1 MFALR
6 GIAVSFSIFILLYSA
21 LSLAVCGL
29 WRNVR
34 LGAQRH
40 SARRCADLLFILRTM
55 PLLVATGVTL
65 ALAVPSFLL
74 LEPRAVNEPIGVLPA
89 VLGLC
94 GMATVLTGM
103 WKAAAALV
111 RASRTVARWSVE
123 AQEIDAREIN
133 GRDINAR
140 EIGVRRVA
148 RKIGAGRDDSTDSIP
163 VLRVSGGAPPLTA
176 AGILRPR
183 VWLSRA
189 AEFVLT
195 ERELQSALRHEVV
208 HVRRRDNLRKLI
220 LRLVAFPGMAELESA
235 WREATEMAA
244 DDAAVSSA
252 SEALD
257 LAAAVIKLSRLAPL
271 EAPAELTTALVN
283 SPAESVNARVER
295 LIAWTEPRHRTA
307 KKYSLGYP
315 LFAVAAVMVTLVVT
329 YMELLVRV
337 HAATEW
343 LVR

>member
-21 LSLAVCGL
+21 LSLAVCGV
-29 WRNVR
+29 WRSLR

-40 SARRCADLLFILRTM
+40 SASRGADLLFILRTI
-55 PLLVATGVTL
+55 PFVVATGVTL

-74 LEPRAVNEPIGVLPA
+74 LEPRAVNEPIGVLPV

-94 GMATVLTGM
+94 GMAAVLVGI
-103 WKAAAALV
+103 WKAAAALL
-111 RASRTVARWSVE
+111 RASRAVARWSSDAGEIEVR
-123 AQEIDAREIN
+123 EIDAREV
-133 GRDINAR
+133 NAR
-140 EIGVRRVA
+140 ESKTGGI
-148 RKIGAGRDDSTDSIP
+148 DSTDSLP
-163 VLRVSGGAPPLTA
+163 VMRVSGAAPPLTA
-176 AGILRPR
+176 AGILRPT

-208 HVRRRDNLRKLI
+208 HVRRHDNFRKLI
-220 LRLVAFPGMAELESA
+220 LRLVAFPGMAEMESA

-244 DDAAVSSA
+244 DDAAVSNA

-295 LIAWTEPRHRTA
+295 LIAWTEPRNSPA
-307 KKYSLGYP
+307 KKYSWAYP
-315 LFAVAAVMVTLVVT
+315 LCAAIAVVAMLVVT
-329 YMELLVRV
+329 YSELLVRV

>member
-21 LSLAVCGL
+21 LSLAVCGV
-29 WRNVR
+29 WRNLR
-34 LGAQRH
+34 LGTQRH
-40 SARRCADLLFILRTM
+40 SARRCADLLFILRTI
-55 PLLVATGVTL
+55 PLLVATAATF

-74 LEPRAVNEPIGVLPA
+74 LEPRAVNEPIGVLP
-89 VLGLC
+89 VILGLC
-94 GMATVLTGM
+94 GMGTLLAGI
-103 WKAAAALV
+103 WKAAAALL
-111 RASRTVARWSVE
+111 RASRTVARWSSE
-123 AQEIDAREIN
+123 A
-133 GRDINAR
+133 GV
-140 EIGVRRVA
+140 IGVGRVH
-148 RKIGAGRDDSTDSIP
+148 SMDSIS
-163 VLRVSGGAPPLTA
+163 VLRISGAAPPLTA
-176 AGILRPR
+176 AGILRPT

-220 LRLVAFPGMAELESA
+220 LRMMAFPGMAEMESA

-283 SPAESVNARVER
+283 TPAESVNARVER
-295 LIAWTEPRHRTA
+295 LIAWTEPRPSPA
-307 KKYSLGYP
+307 KRYSRGYA
-315 LFAVAAVMVTLVVT
+315 LCAAVAVIATLAVT
-329 YMELLVRV
+329 YGELLVRV